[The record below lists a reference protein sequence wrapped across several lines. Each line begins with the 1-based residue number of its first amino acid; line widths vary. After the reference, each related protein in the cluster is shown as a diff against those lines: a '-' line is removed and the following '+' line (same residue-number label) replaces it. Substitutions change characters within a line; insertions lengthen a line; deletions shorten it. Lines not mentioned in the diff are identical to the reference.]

1 MNKADF
7 DRLLVQ
13 TLADR
18 KLSQSEKRALGE
30 GIAALATDEN
40 QLAYLRSRAF
50 VAARNA
56 ITDPQ
61 AKQILDWLEDVVKLF
76 KFASGSAALSGSA
89 TASGPA
95 STQSV
100 TTTAYF
106 SPGPECV
113 QQLQYLF
120 GQTKQKADICVFT
133 ITDDRIARSI
143 LDTHRRGVAVRIISD
158 NDKALDL
165 GSDIDEFRRAGI
177 PVRLDKTEYHMHHKF
192 AIFDGK
198 TLANGSY
205 NWTRGAAE
213 YNEENLVVTNDAV
226 LIRRFQTVFDQL
238 WQAYA

>member
-18 KLSQSEKRALGE
+18 KLSQSEKRALSE
-30 GIAALATDEN
+30 GIAALATDEQ

-56 ITDPQ
+56 LTDPQ

-76 KFASGSAALSGSA
+76 KFATGAGAANAASPASASPS
-89 TASGPA
+89 TAS
-95 STQSV
+95 
-100 TTTAYF
+100 AYF

-120 GQTKQKADICVFT
+120 SQTRQKADICVFT
-133 ITDDRIARSI
+133 ITDDRIARGI
-143 LDTHRRGVAVRIISD
+143 LDMFHRGVSVRIISD
-158 NDKALDL
+158 NDKSFDI
-165 GSDIDEFRRAGI
+165 GSDIDELRRAGI

-198 TLANGSY
+198 TLVNGSY

-213 YNEENLVVTNDAV
+213 YNEENIIVTTDPGLVQ
-226 LIRRFQTVFDQL
+226 RFQAVFDRL